1 MSGFHCYID
10 RSSLM
15 VKTDQTECETTAEPN
30 EAIDGPDSGYD
41 IVVDDDT
48 VSHELFNNQQGR
60 QSICMLIGDF
70 ERKGNSFTRKK

>member
-1 MSGFHCYID
+1 MKLTIQMSGFRCYID

-48 VSHELFNNQQGR
+48 VSHELFNNQQGK
-60 QSICMLIGDF
+60 QYIHIGDF
-70 ERKGNSFTRKK
+70 QRKAY